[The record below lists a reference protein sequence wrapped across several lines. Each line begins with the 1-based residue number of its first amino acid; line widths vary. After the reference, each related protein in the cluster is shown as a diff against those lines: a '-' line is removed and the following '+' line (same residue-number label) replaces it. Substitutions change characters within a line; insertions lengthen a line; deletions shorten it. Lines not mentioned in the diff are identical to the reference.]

1 MGRYSKMSDSDLVNE
16 LATWEGVNS
25 IMTSEIRDEINARKA
40 MKKPEVKAEIAKPK
54 LIKKTKKSE

>member
-1 MGRYSKMSDSDLVNE
+1 MSDSDLVNE